1 VNITVCSFDELTS
14 GTPRRVMVGKIPV
27 AVVRIDDDVFA
38 IADTCS
44 HADVSL
50 SDGMVW
56 CETKQ
61 IECIRHGSSFSLV
74 TGAPDTLPAT
84 QPVDVFDVSVV
95 DGQVVVKMKEGAQ

>member
-1 VNITVCSFDELTS
+1 MSTAVCAFDELVS
-14 GTPRRVMVGKIPV
+14 GAARRVMVGKV
-27 AVVRIDDDVFA
+27 AIAIVRIEDDLFA

-61 IECIRHGSSFSLV
+61 IECIRHGSSFSLE
-74 TGAPDTLPAT
+74 TGAPDSLPAT
-84 QPVDVFDVSVV
+84 RPVDVFAVSVV
-95 DGQVVVKMKEGAQ
+95 DGQVVVQMKEDL